1 MTNYVPGC
9 PDPWVF
15 ACLSKLSG
23 RAFHGSNLPFRKSRL
38 NQLRKGG
45 LEYEHKA
52 GFGTTETLLE
62 TLTEI
67 EPTTPR
73 FHVLVLY
80 HCVTNIGPQKRC
92 LNTDILVQ
100 ILNGETIFSNNHTL
114 FSIQNCKVTGCNG
127 IITTTEIWRDKQNSY
142 FIIIFCWGGKRSLVP
157 YLTLLKHAKQSQ
169 NGVVFIPSLFEV

>member
-1 MTNYVPGC
+1 MILWLITCLVAQIPEFLLVFPGC
-9 PDPWVF
+9 LAALFTAVTCPF
-15 ACLSKLSG
+15 A
-23 RAFHGSNLPFRKSRL
+23 RR
-38 NQLRKGG
+38 GG